1 MPYSACLREL
11 FLKIRRLD
19 LDDKTISQPHAELG
33 LPPAEYEVTH
43 ASDHPLLRIASYIV
57 VAVLTALTF
66 YFTYQIFFGNNGL
79 SGSEIIINALQDPM
93 FWSAVAV
100 GLLAQVIDGALGMAY
115 GITSS
120 SFLLALG
127 ASPAVASGATH
138 LAEVFTTGVSG
149 VAHLRMGNV
158 NKKLFFSLLIPGII
172 GALIGTYILGH
183 IDGKVLKPYISAYL
197 LLMGLY
203 VLSKAFRHIR
213 ARHEIKLTKVVP
225 LALFGSFMDTTGGGG
240 WGPIVTTSLV
250 GSGHDPRTTI
260 GSVNFAEFF
269 LTVTVAAAL
278 FSILDSSVW
287 IVVSGL
293 IVGGLFAAPFAAYLT
308 KHLNTKILLILVGS
322 LISIISTYNL
332 YKAF

>member
-1 MPYSACLREL
+1 M
-11 FLKIRRLD
+11 KIRRLD
-19 LDDKTISQPHAELG
+19 LDDQSISQPHLEMG

-43 ASDHPLLRIASYIV
+43 ASDHPFLRAAAYLV
-57 VAVLTALTF
+57 VAVLTALVC
-66 YFTYQIFFGNNGL
+66 YFVYRLFLDGNGR
-79 SGSEIIINALQDPM
+79 SGTEIVGEALRDPM
-93 FWSAVAV
+93 FWSAVGV

-115 GITSS
+115 GVTST
-120 SFLLALG
+120 SFLLAAG
-127 ASPAVASGATH
+127 ASPAMASGATH

-149 VAHLRMGNV
+149 VSHLKMGNV
-158 NKKLFFSLLIPGII
+158 NKKLFFSLLIPGVI
-172 GALIGTYILGH
+172 GGLIGTYVLSS
-183 IDGKVLKPYISAYL
+183 IDGNVLKPFISAYL

-213 ARHEIKLTKVVP
+213 ARREISSRKVVP

-278 FSILDSSVW
+278 FSILDNSVW
-287 IVVSGL
+287 VIVSGL
-293 IVGGLFAAPFAAYLT
+293 VIGGLFAAPFAAYITRRLQART
-308 KHLNTKILLILVGS
+308 LLILVGT
-322 LISIISTYNL
+322 LISAISAYNL
-332 YKAF
+332 YITNWGG